1 MEAARQPSRTEKESE
16 GGLQSSREGSGIGH
30 GARYKRRK
38 FIAYKRTPRHLGRD
52 TRTQVTLRIRTVYLR
67 RRIATSL
74 EA

>member
-1 MEAARQPSRTEKESE
+1 MEATRQPSQTEKASE
-16 GGLQSSREGSGIGH
+16 GGLQSSKEGSGIGH

-38 FIAYKRTPRHLGRD
+38 FIAYRRRPRD
-52 TRTQVTLRIRTVYLR
+52 TQTWTVYLR

>member
-1 MEAARQPSRTEKESE
+1 MEATRQPSRTEKASE

-38 FIAYKRTPRHLGRD
+38 FIAYRRRSQTTHYA
-52 TRTQVTLRIRTVYLR
+52 RTVYLR
-67 RRIATSL
+67 SRIATSL